1 MTPRHLIWR
10 VSNAQD
16 QCYVQLLSVV
26 LTWICQIFLSSGSAY
41 TQKKAA
47 KRSFQVESCSVY
59 VSLSHLH
66 IKFRVP
72 VLLTSF
78 VIVPLQVQQDQY
90 TPQNHMMSDAI
101 CKLKSMLVV
110 KLPQQ
115 RQLGL
120 QTLVCLTEYT
130 WQGILSV
137 CLGYCMTYYVY
148 YCQQMLDWWNMW
160 RHS

>member
-1 MTPRHLIWR
+1 MTPHHLIWR

-66 IKFRVP
+66 ITHQHSIHHTCKARSAHP
-72 VLLTSF
+72 TMPRPASANERTGSLRSIL
-78 VIVPLQVQQDQY
+78 PLQHPDIIKVL
-90 TPQNHMMSDAI
+90 TVSSH
-101 CKLKSMLVV
+101 
-110 KLPQQ
+110 
-115 RQLGL
+115 LGGWSKP
-120 QTLVCLTEYT
+120 YPRNG
-130 WQGILSV
+130 QG
-137 CLGYCMTYYVY
+137 
-148 YCQQMLDWWNMW
+148 WK
-160 RHS
+160 

>member
-1 MTPRHLIWR
+1 MLR
-10 VSNAQD
+10 
-16 QCYVQLLSVV
+16 
-26 LTWICQIFLSSGSAY
+26 FSATY
-41 TQKKAA
+41 
-47 KRSFQVESCSVY
+47 SCSKWYSHGFVKY
-59 VSLSHLH
+59 FYPVVPHTPKRKQQRDHFRWNHALSMSLSHLH

-78 VIVPLQVQQDQY
+78 VIVPLQVPQDQY
-90 TPQNHMMSDAI
+90 MPQSHMTLDAI

-120 QTLVCLTEYT
+120 QTLVCLTEHT

-137 CLGYCMTYYVY
+137 CLGYCMMYSVY